1 MFKYKLTKISPPR
14 KVNKTHATIQ
24 NANQVHFMIKST
36 ILINISLFRICSYHI
51 VLISHMGHKTKQ
63 TNVEERGSEGTGII
77 NKIKKNLTKRNQFVQ
92 TVS

>member
-1 MFKYKLTKISPPR
+1 
-14 KVNKTHATIQ
+14 
-24 NANQVHFMIKST
+24 
-36 ILINISLFRICSYHI
+36 
-51 VLISHMGHKTKQ
+51 MGHKTKQ